1 MRATR
6 ISEFLND
13 ASNIQ
18 TPRDI
23 LAVHQALKERFPTR
37 KWPVAEGSE
46 RRLFQELDVVLEMM
60 SGGKATD
67 LLEKYILSGGRQGGS
82 VRMVQRSEMHK
93 QILQLRQTEN
103 VVKSN
108 IKKIRSLVWLSK
120 RVYSKAWEDRV
131 WLLGKLSKC
140 S

>member
-1 MRATR
+1 VRATR

-46 RRLFQELDVVLEMM
+46 RRLFQELVVVLDMM

-82 VRMVQRSEMHK
+82 ERMVQRSEMHK

-103 VVKSN
+103 VVKRN
-108 IKKIRSLVWLSK
+108 IKKVLDDCN
-120 RVYSKAWEDRV
+120 AWYTSGEKKHPV
-131 WLLGKLSKC
+131 VNAV
-140 S
+140 